1 LFPRS
6 SDMSLIAHSFILFSL
21 LYFSL
26 LSLLSWH
33 INIIM
38 NISAPFPSFHA
49 CVYKGREMCFYMGE
63 SRRWNV
69 LCNCFYFSLF
79 GTWPKWKFFLCQL
92 VWVVYIFLYFF
103 FMCIII
109 YVTKSFKWTCWK
121 DLTSRS
127 GGKKNLRYKFY
138 LMLIRECYHARHLN
152 VYLFVSYEVSA
163 WKLSSC
169 KFLILFF

>member
-1 LFPRS
+1 MHVYIKVGKCVFTWVKVGGE
-6 SDMSLIAHSFILFSL
+6 MFYAIVFIL
-21 LYFSL
+21 
-26 LSLLSWH
+26 
-33 INIIM
+33 
-38 NISAPFPSFHA
+38 
-49 CVYKGREMCFYMGE
+49 VYLGHGPNGNFFY
-63 SRRWNV
+63 V
-69 LCNCFYFSLF
+69 SLF
-79 GTWPKWKFFLCQL
+79 GS
-92 VWVVYIFLYFF
+92 YIFFYIFF

-138 LMLIRECYHARHLN
+138 LMWIRECYHARHLN